1 MRRKF
6 LSVVLCVCMM
16 LTMVPFAFA
25 TDDSGDSTEDNGD
38 TSATTTLQSQ
48 INQITSGTITL
59 NQDSSTYTEDI
70 TIPSDKNI
78 TINLNGNS
86 LSNTNNNNKAT
97 LSVSG
102 TATIKNGT
110 ITGGT
115 GYYNIEVKNGGSLTL
130 ENVTA
135 TAGNTDSSLIDNW
148 GTLTINSGTYTG
160 GLNVVKSEEGSTL
173 FISGGKFELNYAVS
187 GNYTGVILSA
197 GTTKISSGEFIQ
209 NATTPKWGHPQV
221 VLAMQVDNY
230 TSKVEISGGTF
241 KNKKSN
247 EGIFHGFGK
256 ANSSNFAVSGG
267 SFNKSVPSSYLV
279 AGKVCKKNSSTG
291 MYELASG
298 ATGVTLSEAEKTIKV
313 GESFNLVATLTP
325 DNADVKAVE
334 WKSSNKKIAS
344 VEKTGTVKGVA
355 VGDVTIT
362 ATPNA
367 SGATPATCTV
377 HVYDEVAQIGNV
389 KYPTFEEALEKAQ
402 PSDTITLL
410 KNVDLK
416 ATAVIN
422 KSITLDLGGYTLKGP
437 RTKVKPNNSNSK
449 SWYEYI
455 ALKITEGTVA
465 IKNGKISGR
474 VNVYDAANVTLDK
487 DATITNKGFN
497 SSTDG
502 YGIVIWG
509 DGTYGQDGCKTPV
522 LNLYGKVN
530 VTGAKGVAIST
541 NGSDTSKPVINIY
554 NGAEV
559 TSEKCSG
566 VYLPSGA
573 LTVSGGTITGATGI
587 YFKST
592 DMTISGGTI
601 VGNGPKADYKFYGN
615 GANTTGDALVIDNC
629 NYPGGIGNVK
639 LTGGNFKSVNADAVG
654 SYAGNGQTE
663 PLTGFITGGYFTS
676 DPTPYCGTKDGK
688 QLTGVASKDS
698 SYPYTVG
705 AKPDNSKPATVD
717 SATVPANTTSTD
729 PIVKEA
735 AEKISGATLGNSN
748 SIEAATK
755 NEANNNTITADTT
768 VGSSSTVLDS
778 LKTIPSNSNIQP
790 TDVAIVYQTY
800 VDVTV
805 TDAKKD
811 SSNLTEL
818 TVNLTPMYR
827 VVATTKNVTDIKVKG
842 DSGVIDNEA
851 NAILIENAKK
861 LNVPAQA
868 YEVTLALPSG
878 FAINGA
884 KLSIKHTKGSS
895 VEYYTGTVSE
905 AISSSEDLKP
915 IFVTFT
921 TNGFSP
927 FVIYAASANV
937 ASIGDDPNQKV
948 YPTLQAAIDA
958 VQSNETITLL
968 KATNENVTV
977 SKPIKFTLAGKDQ
990 LQGSIAAGSRYSM
1003 TTSETTSGKTE
1014 YTFTCVGGG
1023 SSSSIS
1029 TPTTYAVNVNAATNG
1044 AVAADKKTASKGTT
1058 VTVTASPSKGYVVDA
1073 VKVVDKD
1080 GKDVAVTE
1088 KDGKYVFTMP
1098 ASAVTVTGSFK
1109 AETPAPAAL
1118 PFTDVKSG
1126 NWFYDAVKYAYAQ
1139 GLMTG
1144 TSATTFAPNGT
1155 MNRAM
1160 IVTVLYRL
1168 EKSPAVTGASKFT
1181 DVPAGQWY
1189 SDAVAWAAANK
1200 IVNGYDETTFGPM
1213 NAVTREQMAAILF
1226 RYEQVKGLEN
1236 VTLEENLNRF
1246 PDQNKISAYA
1256 IPALQ
1261 WAVGQKII
1269 NGNADGT
1276 LDPTGTATRA
1286 QVAQIFTNL
1295 LNK

>member
-16 LTMVPFAFA
+16 MTMAPFAFA
-25 TDDSGDSTEDNGD
+25 EGAIGDSTEDDCD

-48 INQITSGTITL
+48 IDQITSSGTITL
-59 NQDSSTYTEDI
+59 NQGNSTYTEDI
-70 TIPSDKNI
+70 TIPSGKNV
-78 TINLNGNS
+78 TIDLNGNS
-86 LSNTNNNNKAT
+86 LSNTNNNKAT

-135 TAGNTDSSLIDNW
+135 TAGNTNSSMIDNW

-173 FISGGKFELNYAVS
+173 SISGGKFELNYAVS
-187 GNYTGVILSA
+187 NNYTGVILSA
-197 GTTKISSGEFIQ
+197 GTTKISSGEFSQ

-241 KNKKSN
+241 KNNKSN

-291 MYELASG
+291 MYDLVSG
-298 ATGVTLSEAEKTIKV
+298 ATGVTLSETEKTIKV

-325 DNADVKAVE
+325 DNADVKSVE

-389 KYPTFEEALEKAQ
+389 KYPTFEQALENAQ
-402 PSDTITLL
+402 PSDTIMLL

-416 ATAVIN
+416 VTTVIN

-437 RTKVKPNNSNSK
+437 KTTVKANNSDSK

-465 IKNGKISGR
+465 LKNGKISGR
-474 VNVYDAANVTLDK
+474 VNVYDAANVTLEK

-663 PLTGFITGGYFTS
+663 PLTGFITGGYFTT
-676 DPTPYCGTKDGK
+676 DPTTYIASGYAAKSSDKADYAYMVATKENEEVIVKPTVATPNVTLGRDIGNTKQEAVKASAESTKVPEIANAAAENVQISKKQATDYSSEAKEKLNLNNNEDITIYIQSYLSVVPKAYSEDANNLIYTVSITPKYQIIASTATTANGIILSASEGQGTVNAVVVKPQTDLPVTGTTTVSFDVPSEFAQK
-688 QLTGVASKDS
+688 LTGKAIYVKHVKDNGKT
-698 SYPYTVG
+698 YIYEATLN
-705 AKPDNSKPATVD
+705 DNTLTFINPHGFSEFTITTTAPVATVD
-717 SATVPANTTSTD
+717 GIGYESLQDAVDAAANGATIVLNSGASHTLNLNTTKSVTVENKTGD
-729 PIVKEA
+729 KA
-735 AEKISGATLGNSN
+735 
-748 SIEAATK
+748 
-755 NEANNNTITADTT
+755 TITFNGTQ
-768 VGSSSTVLDS
+768 
-778 LKTIPSNSNIQP
+778 K
-790 TDVAIVYQTY
+790 
-800 VDVTV
+800 
-805 TDAKKD
+805 
-811 SSNLTEL
+811 E
-818 TVNLTPMYR
+818 
-827 VVATTKNVTDIKVKG
+827 
-842 DSGVIDNEA
+842 IDNSSKETFS
-851 NAILIENAKK
+851 
-861 LNVPAQA
+861 
-868 YEVTLALPSG
+868 YTRPS
-878 FAINGA
+878 
-884 KLSIKHTKGSS
+884 SGS
-895 VEYYTGTVSE
+895 
-905 AISSSEDLKP
+905 
-915 IFVTFT
+915 
-921 TNGFSP
+921 
-927 FVIYAASANV
+927 
-937 ASIGDDPNQKV
+937 
-948 YPTLQAAIDA
+948 
-958 VQSNETITLL
+958 
-968 KATNENVTV
+968 
-977 SKPIKFTLAGKDQ
+977 
-990 LQGSIAAGSRYSM
+990 GS
-1003 TTSETTSGKTE
+1003 TS
-1014 YTFTCVGGG
+1014 
-1023 SSSSIS
+1023 
-1029 TPTTYAVNVNAATNG
+1029 TTYDVKVNAATNG

-1080 GKDVAVTE
+1080 GKDVAVTG

-1098 ASAVTVTGSFK
+1098 GSAVTVTGTFK
-1109 AETPAPAAL
+1109 AETPAPVAL

>member
-16 LTMVPFAFA
+16 MTMAPFAFA
-25 TDDSGDSTEDNGD
+25 TEGEDSGTPASVVAKIGDREYSTLQEAIEAATNTQTITLLSDIDLARTISVSNKTITLNLDGHKLYNTADLWDLPAKNDHNWSLISVRGTGNLTITGNGTLQAKKNDCYAVDVQDGSTLTIENGTLVGNIHAVYVLEGTAYIKGGTYSVQQKYSQTDKGDEFVLNCYDANRSNGSATISVSGGSFINFNPANCQAEGANTNFCAEGYSTKQEDEKYTVMGPVAAIDEHNYATLSAAVDAVEAADNKTVTLLKDVTEDLVIPADKTVTLDLNGKKL
-38 TSATTTLQSQ
+38 TNVSSNTITNNGTLTITGEGTVDNVTHAKAAIYNKGTVTLNGGTYDRSNENGVDADNAGTNTYYT
-48 INQITSGTITL
+48 ILNHGKMTVDSSVTVRNKGHHSSLFENGYYSHNSKDGIDNPTLTITSGTYEGGL
-59 NQDSSTYTEDI
+59 N
-70 TIPSDKNI
+70 
-78 TINLNGNS
+78 
-86 LSNTNNNNKAT
+86 
-97 LSVSG
+97 
-102 TATIKNGT
+102 TIKNDDD
-110 ITGGT
+110 
-115 GYYNIEVKNGGSLTL
+115 
-130 ENVTA
+130 A
-135 TAGNTDSSLIDNW
+135 
-148 GTLTINSGTYTG
+148 TLTINGGTFT
-160 GLNVVKSEEGSTL
+160 
-173 FISGGKFELNYAVS
+173 
-187 GNYTGVILSA
+187 NYTQAAFQNHGTATVTA
-197 GTTKISSGEFIQ
+197 GSFIA
-209 NATTPKWGHPQV
+209 NSKYAIDNCGCDATNDPGK
-221 VLAMQVDNY
+221 L
-230 TSKVEISGGTF
+230 KISGGTF
-241 KNKKSN
+241 NGTLYIRSAYSN
-247 EGIFHGFGK
+247 VTISDGYFNGSISK
-256 ANSSNFAVSGG
+256 TGG
-267 SFNKSVPSSYLV
+267 
-279 AGKVCKKNSSTG
+279 
-291 MYELASG
+291 
-298 ATGVTLSEAEKTIKV
+298 
-313 GESFNLVATLTP
+313 TLT
-325 DNADVKAVE
+325 
-334 WKSSNKKIAS
+334 
-344 VEKTGTVKGVA
+344 
-355 VGDVTIT
+355 
-362 ATPNA
+362 
-367 SGATPATCTV
+367 
-377 HVYDEVAQIGNV
+377 
-389 KYPTFEEALEKAQ
+389 
-402 PSDTITLL
+402 
-410 KNVDLK
+410 
-416 ATAVIN
+416 
-422 KSITLDLGGYTLKGP
+422 
-437 RTKVKPNNSNSK
+437 
-449 SWYEYI
+449 
-455 ALKITEGTVA
+455 
-465 IKNGKISGR
+465 
-474 VNVYDAANVTLDK
+474 
-487 DATITNKGFN
+487 
-497 SSTDG
+497 
-502 YGIVIWG
+502 
-509 DGTYGQDGCKTPV
+509 
-522 LNLYGKVN
+522 
-530 VTGAKGVAIST
+530 
-541 NGSDTSKPVINIY
+541 
-554 NGAEV
+554 
-559 TSEKCSG
+559 
-566 VYLPSGA
+566 
-573 LTVSGGTITGATGI
+573 
-587 YFKST
+587 
-592 DMTISGGTI
+592 
-601 VGNGPKADYKFYGN
+601 
-615 GANTTGDALVIDNC
+615 
-629 NYPGGIGNVK
+629 
-639 LTGGNFKSVNADAVG
+639 
-654 SYAGNGQTE
+654 
-663 PLTGFITGGYFTS
+663 ITGGYFTT
-676 DPTPYCGTKDGK
+676 DPSAYCVENK
-688 QLTGVASKDS
+688 TGVATGKAD
-698 SYPYTVG
+698 YPYTVG
-705 AKPDNSKPATVD
+705 DKKADSQPATVD

-729 PIVKEA
+729 ATVIA
-735 AEKISGATLGNSN
+735 AANSISGASVTNN
-748 SIEAATK
+748 NATEAATRDI
-755 NEANNNTITADTT
+755 ANNNTITATT
-768 VGSSSTVLDS
+768 EIKVGSQKKTVTKALSDAMSEGSTN
-778 LKTIPSNSNIQP
+778 KPSETNP
-790 TDVAIVYQTY
+790 VAIVYQTY

-842 DSGVIDNEA
+842 DSGVLDNEA
-851 NAILIENAKK
+851 NAILIENANK

-868 YEVTLALPSG
+868 YEVTLALPSN
-878 FAINGA
+878 FDTTDN
-884 KLSIKHTKGSS
+884 KLSIKHAKGNGSI
-895 VEYYTGTVSE
+895 EYYTGTVTKE
-905 AISSSEDLKP
+905 GTDPNTKTY
-915 IFVTFT
+915 VTFT

-937 ASIGDDPNQKV
+937 ASIGEGENQKV

-958 VQSNETITLL
+958 VQNNETITLL
-968 KATNENVTV
+968 KDTNEKVTV
-977 SKPIKFTLAGKDQ
+977 SKAIKFTLAGKDY
-990 LQGSIAAGSRYSM
+990 LKGSIAAGSRYSM
-1003 TTSETTSGKTE
+1003 TTSEPSGKTE
-1014 YTFTCVGGG
+1014 YTFTYVGGG

-1126 NWFYDAVKYAYAQ
+1126 NWFYDAVKYAYEQ

>member
-16 LTMVPFAFA
+16 LTMAPFAFA
-25 TDDSGDSTEDNGD
+25 TDDSGDSTEDNCD

-48 INQITSGTITL
+48 IDQITSSGTITL

-78 TINLNGNS
+78 TIDLNGNS
-86 LSNTNNNNKAT
+86 LSNTNNNKAT

-135 TAGNTDSSLIDNW
+135 TAGNTDSSMIDNW

-160 GLNVVKSEEGSTL
+160 GLDVVKSEEGSTL
-173 FISGGKFELNYAVS
+173 FISGGKFELKYVPSS
-187 GNYTGVILSA
+187 GYTGVILSA

-209 NATTPKWGHPQV
+209 NATTSRWGHPQV

-230 TSKVEISGGTF
+230 TSKVEISGGIF
-241 KNKKSN
+241 KNNKSN
-247 EGIFHGFGK
+247 ESIFHGYGK

-291 MYELASG
+291 MYDLVSG
-298 ATGVTLSEAEKTIKV
+298 ATGVTLSETEKTIKV

-325 DNADVKAVE
+325 DNADVKSVE

-437 RTKVKPNNSNSK
+437 KTKVKPNNSDSK

-465 IKNGKISGR
+465 LKNGKISGR
-474 VNVYDAANVTLDK
+474 VNVYDAANVTLEK
-487 DATITNKGFN
+487 DATITNKGSN
-497 SSTDG
+497 ISTDG

-541 NGSDTSKPVINIY
+541 NGSDASKPVINIY

-663 PLTGFITGGYFTS
+663 PLTSFITGGYFTT

-688 QLTGVASKDS
+688 QLTGVASNDS
-698 SYPYTVG
+698 TYPYTVS

-842 DSGVIDNEA
+842 DSGVVDNEA

-878 FAINGA
+878 FARKDD
-884 KLSIKHTKGSS
+884 KLSIKHTKENGS
-895 VEYYTGTVSE
+895 VEYYTGIVSVE
-905 AISSSEDLKP
+905 SDKTY
-915 IFVTFT
+915 VTFT

-927 FVIYAASANV
+927 FVISAAA
-937 ASIGDDPNQKV
+937 AFIGETA
-948 YPTLQAAIDA
+948 YPTLQEA
-958 VQSNETITLL
+958 VENVKNDETITL
-968 KATNENVTV
+968 AQNVAADTVVTV
-977 SKPIKFTLAGKDQ
+977 ARTVNFKVNADGKTFD
-990 LQGSIAAGSRYSM
+990 SAKNIVAGSN
-1003 TTSETTSGKTE
+1003 TTVKVTGDNSP
-1014 YTFTCVGGG
+1014 YTYDCTYTRPSSGG
-1023 SSSSIS
+1023 SSSGS
-1029 TPTTYAVNVNAATNG
+1029 TAYAVNVNAATNG

-1098 ASAVTVTGSFK
+1098 GSAVTVTGTFK
-1109 AETPAPAAL
+1109 AETPAPVAL

-1295 LNK
+1295 LNQ